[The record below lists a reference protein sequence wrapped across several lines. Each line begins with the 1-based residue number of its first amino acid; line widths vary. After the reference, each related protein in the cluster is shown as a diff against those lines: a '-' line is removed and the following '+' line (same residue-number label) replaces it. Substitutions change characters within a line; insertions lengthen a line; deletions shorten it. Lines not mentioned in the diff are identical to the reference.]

1 MSGLGSSRWSS
12 KPTSKSSEG
21 GGKTPEE
28 PKHVAV
34 PSFGFTMPTFTKKA
48 SPAARS
54 QVVSTSS
61 EAKSVETKQPAV
73 KVDETPSQDLVKVE
87 TGKPQSKVTAAIQ
100 ATRDQM
106 AKFMGLR
113 RQDRPSTANATIGRG
128 PSASYGGYIR
138 RG

>member
-1 MSGLGSSRWSS
+1 MVFQQYYS
-12 KPTSKSSEG
+12 K
-21 GGKTPEE
+21 
-28 PKHVAV
+28 HIAV
-34 PSFGFTMPTFTKKA
+34 PSFGFTVPSFTKKSA
-48 SPAARS
+48 PA
-54 QVVSTSS
+54 VLS
-61 EAKSVETKQPAV
+61 EAKSIETKKPAV
-73 KVDETPSQDLVKVE
+73 KIDENPSQDLIKVE

-138 RG
+138 RDR